1 MSKEAIQKLT
11 KYQGDIKSKLES
23 KDLPA
28 KHVNREKNYR
38 QFLEREY
45 KSVSAKIEALRM
57 AGDKK

>member
-11 KYQGDIKSKLES
+11 KYQNDVKSKLES

-28 KHVNREKNYR
+28 KHVKREKNYR
-38 QFLEREY
+38 QFLEREL
-45 KSVSAKIEALRM
+45 KTVSNKIEALRM